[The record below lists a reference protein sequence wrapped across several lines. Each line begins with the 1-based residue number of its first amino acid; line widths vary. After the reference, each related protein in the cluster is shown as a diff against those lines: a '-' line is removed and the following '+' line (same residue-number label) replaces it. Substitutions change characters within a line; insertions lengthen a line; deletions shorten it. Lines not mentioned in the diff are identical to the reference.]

1 MPPGLPQLSQR
12 QIFNITVVSPGPGG
26 GTSNAIPFVVK
37 AMMTNC
43 QTVCLQSADYYLL
56 NLSQLPRGMVWIN
69 RYLYNVTSGSLIIK
83 RALEGGDTEVQQ
95 LTREFTAT
103 QLTVIGAN
111 TTPGSLNAELSC
123 YRISLGQVLLST
135 GEIISRQ
142 TKLTDLFNA
151 TRAAITDNRPADM
164 MLLLPVY
171 QLLNG
176 NDPLSRCR

>member
-1 MPPGLPQLSQR
+1 
-12 QIFNITVVSPGPGG
+12 
-26 GTSNAIPFVVK
+26 
-37 AMMTNC
+37 
-43 QTVCLQSADYYLL
+43 YLL